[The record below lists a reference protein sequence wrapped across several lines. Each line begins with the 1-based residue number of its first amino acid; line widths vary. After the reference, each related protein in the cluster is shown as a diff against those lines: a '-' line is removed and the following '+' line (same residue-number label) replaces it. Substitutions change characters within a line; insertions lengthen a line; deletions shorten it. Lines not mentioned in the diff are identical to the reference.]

1 MTCTS
6 SGLLQ
11 PEKMLVDPARIE
23 LATSECKS
31 DSIPFTYKPMN
42 HLVGVDGIEPSLSP
56 LSAGCFSIKLY
67 ACFLY

>member
-42 HLVGVDGIEPSLSP
+42 HLVGPPGYDPGTSP
-56 LSAGCFSIKLY
+56 LSVGCS
-67 ACFLY
+67 AN